1 MLRTFTPQSTFRGL
15 APEPFPSSDGGGHLG
30 RCTIIYGRNGSG
42 KSTFSEFLR
51 QLARHDGNIS
61 PLFGSYFDT
70 ASGKVQTGEVPST
83 VVHDIHVFNRFY
95 VDHNLGQFLDG
106 EELGDLIVV
115 LGQDNVAAR
124 KAVNFHETE
133 ITRQQARMAW
143 AEEQSRQAEKSR
155 KSSIEAVKT
164 SIITALEGIDPVS
177 FNTTRFN
184 VTKSEALLQNKSAKK
199 LSETEHKTLIETAS
213 ESNKDPL
220 KLSLPSFDFAGLIA
234 RIEEIVRRE
243 VTNVAID
250 SLLDNQLLSA
260 WVERGLEL
268 HEEGESCKFC
278 ASGILTPQRVLQFKN
293 HFNDA
298 LQVLRAD
305 SEKVLDDVERHE
317 KLLESEHWLPQPGQI
332 LSNLENDYHEAWS
345 RWSLESTT
353 AQQWL
358 ADAKEVLTQKI
369 SDPLTKI
376 DLPNSLASAPS
387 LVELDSIQLIL
398 DRNDEECKDQAAKRS
413 AAIDSIQSHFAAA
426 ELNKYDLSA
435 KKHSYSLRLKDA
447 ITRITTTHRSQIVNE
462 RARMSNTSQMAGHI
476 DNDLSTI
483 FGHDHL
489 RVEVSADT
497 KGYRITRRG
506 NTAANLSEGERHS
519 IALLYFLRT
528 LEREGITPHDDL
540 VVVDDPVTS
549 LDRDALF
556 AAQSLLSHRLK
567 NFGQTVL
574 LTHDFELYRLS
585 VMSNKSSFD
594 SSRKRIAENDSNE
607 VSFPSVNFLEI
618 IAERT
623 PGSTNRESRIRT
635 LPVALLRHPSEY
647 HYLFWCVADSLTT
660 ANESIIPLLGN
671 AARRLLEG
679 FISFKA
685 PNGASFQ
692 HKIDLTTEL
701 AELENKQYS
710 AQLAEIKERV
720 VRFAHGMSH
729 RSEPIP
735 TTGLNFIAVRD
746 ELRKV
751 LHFIQLC
758 DPQHFKRIAE
768 AVNIDIASIRLQ
780 IEAEEELMTPMPLHV
795 FGWIPSVDGAAYAEV
810 VRPGL
815 SVYAVDLLRCDAS
828 AVSSRSGAGQRGLW
842 IFTSVEDT
850 GVLAHAVRTD
860 NAAKYLRTNDLD
872 TRWSMAF
879 YVSGSGAQL
888 WQKQHQHF
896 IETSIRMEPSKI
908 GASSVQTPAVSTLP
922 KYNAGIEGVCVDALD
937 ALPLIMQTLSSMLKQ
952 DQAKVS
958 QCAAALV

>member
-15 APEPFPSSDGGGHLG
+15 APEPFPSSNDGGHLG
-30 RCTIIYGRNGSG
+30 RSTIIYGRNGSG

-51 QLARHDGNIS
+51 QLARHDGNVS

-70 ASGKVQTGEVPST
+70 ASGKVQTGEVPSR

-124 KAVNFHETE
+124 KAVKYHDTE

-143 AEEQSRQAEKSR
+143 AEEQSGQAEKSR
-155 KSSIEAVKT
+155 KRSIEAVKA

-184 VTKSEALLQNKSAKK
+184 VTKSEALLQNKSVK
-199 LSETEHKTLIETAS
+199 LLSAAELKILTETAG
-213 ESNKDPL
+213 ESNKEPL
-220 KLSLPSFDFAGLIA
+220 KLSLPSFHFIGLLT
-234 RIEEIVRRE
+234 RIEEIMQRE

-250 SLLDNQLLSA
+250 SLLDNQPLST
-260 WVERGLEL
+260 WVERGLEF
-268 HEEGESCKFC
+268 HKEGDVCKFC
-278 ASGILTPQRVLQFKN
+278 ASGTLTPQRMLQFKN

-298 LQVLRAD
+298 LQVLRTD
-305 SEKVLDDVERHE
+305 SKEILNDVEHYDN
-317 KLLESEHWLPQPGQI
+317 LLKSENWLPQPGQI
-332 LSNLENDYHEAWS
+332 LSTFETDYQEVWL
-345 RWSLESTT
+345 RWALESTK

-358 ADAKEVLTQKI
+358 ADAREVLTQKI
-369 SDPLTKI
+369 SDPLAKI
-376 DLPNSLASAPS
+376 DLPGSLSSAPT
-387 LVELDSIQLIL
+387 LVELKPLQLVL
-398 DRNDEECKDQAAKRS
+398 DRNDEECKNQSAKRS
-413 AAIDSIQSHFAAA
+413 TAIDSIQSHYAAV
-426 ELNKYDLSA
+426 ELEEYDA
-435 KKHSYSLRLKDA
+435 ARKKHSYTLRLKDA
-447 ITRITTTHRSQIVNE
+447 ITRITNKHRSQIVSE

-567 NFGQTVL
+567 DFGQTVL

-594 SSRKRIAENDSNE
+594 SSRKRITENDSNE
-607 VSFPSVNFLEI
+607 IFFPSVNFLEI

-623 PGSTNRESRIRT
+623 PGSTNRESKVRT

-701 AELENKQYS
+701 AELDNQRYS

-768 AVNIDIASIRLQ
+768 AVNIDLASIRLQ
-780 IEAEEELMTPMPLHV
+780 IEAEDALMTPMPLHV

-828 AVSSRSGAGQRGLW
+828 AVSSRSGGSQRGLW

-850 GVLAHAVRTD
+850 GLLAHVVRTD
-860 NAAKYLRTNDLD
+860 NAAKYLRTNDMD
-872 TRWSMAF
+872 PRWSIAF
-879 YVSGSGAQL
+879 YVSGSGSQL

-896 IETSIRMEPSKI
+896 IETSIRIDPSKI

-922 KYNAGIEGVCVDALD
+922 KYDAGIESVCVDALD
-937 ALPLIMQTLSSMLKQ
+937 TLPLIMQTLSSMLKQ
-952 DQAKVS
+952 DQVKVG
-958 QCAAALV
+958 QCAVVLD